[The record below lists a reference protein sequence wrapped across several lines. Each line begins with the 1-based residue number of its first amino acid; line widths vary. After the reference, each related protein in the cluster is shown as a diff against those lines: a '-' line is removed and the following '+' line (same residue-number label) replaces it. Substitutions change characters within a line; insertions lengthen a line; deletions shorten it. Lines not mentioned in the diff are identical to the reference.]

1 MLNIPEYRNYSGETK
16 IALMDNS
23 TVAFLEQVER
33 AGISAK
39 ELLIGYE
46 VILIPNWVSE
56 EICDSIYRKN
66 FIESLVADGLPIY
79 FIAGAKDPVGNNGK
93 GVRKVVDLFKQYGM
107 QNVQCKL
114 YPYDR
119 HEILNELDRYM
130 VYEDVR
136 NWLEEVIQNSRQK
149 KEMDKQ

>member
-46 VILIPNWVSE
+46 VILIPNWVSG
-56 EICDSIYRKN
+56 DHGDRSG
-66 FIESLVADGLPIY
+66 GLLSGYVGLITV
-79 FIAGAKDPVGNNGK
+79 PV
-93 GVRKVVDLFKQYGM
+93 
-107 QNVQCKL
+107 
-114 YPYDR
+114 
-119 HEILNELDRYM
+119 
-130 VYEDVR
+130 VY
-136 NWLEEVIQNSRQK
+136 N
-149 KEMDKQ
+149 